1 MKEKRVSLDDI
12 ARAIGVSKA
21 TVSFVLNGKGDE
33 FNISKEKQR
42 LIAEKAKELQYVPNF
57 FAKSLRMGATKTI

>member
-42 LIAEKAKELQYVPNF
+42 LITEKARELQYVPHNTG
-57 FAKSLRMGATKTI
+57 KCCMSILR

>member
-33 FNISKEKQR
+33 FNISKEKST
-42 LIAEKAKELQYVPNF
+42 A
-57 FAKSLRMGATKTI
+57 